1 MTRLAYDSAE
11 TLIYDPVSANRA
23 ATRAALYNIGFR
35 HFEVASSI
43 EAFEDS
49 IKRRPPDLAVCEAQG
64 AEDELCASIQNLRQ
78 GTSGYN
84 PFIVIV
90 VTAWEN
96 SNSLVSR
103 VINSGADDLILR
115 PFSTAV
121 LGQRIRTHIEKR
133 KGFVVTSEYVGPDR
147 RRDPKRE
154 DGSAELF
161 NPPNSL
167 KLKALERL
175 SAEEITARLDAELR
189 VARDRLTAEKLRRDA
204 FQVCVLWR
212 LMQAHVPG
220 TAKFDVDLSKLRNI
234 TKSVARR
241 CLGTE
246 VESAVDWC
254 ESILAAIEGLE
265 AGVDRNASMHLL
277 GHAALNLH
285 QVFAPEKSTSDHL
298 AEIDATVA
306 MVNARTQTA
315 IAS

>member
-23 ATRAALYNIGFR
+23 ATRAALYNLGFR
-35 HFEVASSI
+35 HFEVASTI

-49 IKRRPPDLAVCEAQG
+49 INRRPPDLAVCEAQG
-64 AEDELCASIQNLRQ
+64 AESELCASIQNLRQ

-84 PFIVIV
+84 PFSVIIV
-90 VTAWEN
+90 TPWEN

-121 LGQRIRTHIEKR
+121 IGQRIRTHIERR

-147 RRDPKRE
+147 RRDPQRE
-154 DGSAELF
+154 SNVELF
-161 NPPNSL
+161 DPPNSL

-189 VARDRLTAEKLRRDA
+189 VARERLTAEKLRRDA
-204 FQVCVLWR
+204 FQICVLWR
-212 LMQAHVPG
+212 LMQASLPG
-220 TAKFDVDLSKLRNI
+220 TSKFDVDLSKLRNI

-306 MVNARTQTA
+306 MVAARTQTA

>member
-23 ATRAALYNIGFR
+23 ATRAALYNLGFR
-35 HFEVASSI
+35 HFEVASTI

-64 AEDELCASIQNLRQ
+64 AENELCASIQNLRQ

-84 PFIVIV
+84 PFIVII

-121 LGQRIRTHIEKR
+121 IGQRIRTHIERR

-147 RRDPKRE
+147 RRDPGRE
-154 DGSAELF
+154 SNVELF
-161 NPPNSL
+161 DPPNSL

-175 SAEEITARLDAELR
+175 SAEEITARLDAQLR
-189 VARDRLTAEKLRRDA
+189 VARERLTAEKLRRDA
-204 FQVCVLWR
+204 FQICVLWR
-212 LMQAHVPG
+212 LMQASLPG
-220 TAKFDVDLSKLRNI
+220 TSKFDVDLLKLRNV

-306 MVNARTQTA
+306 MVAARTQTA
-315 IAS
+315 MAS